1 MLEHRTCLVLGWVLP
16 LLVMS
21 AWSTARLLPGTD
33 RTETDLRSVLG
44 CPFITDERPDL
55 YLYQLPIFCLLLLN
69 TTFLGRIMM
78 TVLEKLQSESAG
90 DVERRHYK
98 AAKALVVVTPLLGND
113 EDKAQCDVSPWQ
125 ASPTSS
131 PWWGPANSLTR
142 WLTRYSK
149 LSACLSSPLRER
161 SF

>member
-1 MLEHRTCLVLGWVLP
+1 MVSSLLSCP
-16 LLVMS
+16 LIEDHPYDV
-21 AWSTARLLPGTD
+21 
-33 RTETDLRSVLG
+33 
-44 CPFITDERPDL
+44 

-113 EDKAQCDVSPWQ
+113 M
-125 ASPTSS
+125 
-131 PWWGPANSLTR
+131 
-142 WLTRYSK
+142 
-149 LSACLSSPLRER
+149 REG
-161 SF
+161 SV